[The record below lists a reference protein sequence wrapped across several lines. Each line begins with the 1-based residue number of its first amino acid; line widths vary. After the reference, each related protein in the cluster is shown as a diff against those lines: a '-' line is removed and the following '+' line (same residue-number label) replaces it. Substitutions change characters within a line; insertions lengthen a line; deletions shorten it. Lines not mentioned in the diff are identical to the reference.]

1 MTDLPL
7 GGKRILFFSPKFF
20 GYEKEILHEMEKMGA
35 KVVFH
40 SHLPS
45 EHPWIKGLFRLF
57 PKIAWFFSDI
67 FFFSWL
73 EKCHLQSFDLI
84 LIVKGEGLSPKFIE
98 SLRKR
103 YLSAH
108 IVIYLWDSTLNC
120 KHVELKYPYIDE
132 IFSFDPV
139 DCDRITR
146 FKYRP
151 LFFLNKYLNEANS
164 PSGHGLFFIGTL
176 NGDRPKVICR
186 FLESLKQEVLF
197 DYWLFVRSKIEL
209 ILRKCFDPYLRKL
222 DSTRLLFIPMPAE
235 TTVLHLKDCAAVLD
249 MEHPKQNGL
258 TMRTFEVIASG
269 KKLITTNKFIKDHD
283 FYDPSRICVIDRNNP
298 SIPVDFLKSEVAPL
312 SIEFTSKYSLRG
324 WIMEILGVAPI
335 SGKKLIV

>member
-7 GGKRILFFSPKFF
+7 GGKRILFFSPNFF

-35 KVVFH
+35 KVIFQ

-45 EHPWIKGLFRLF
+45 EHPWVKGLFRFF

-73 EKCHLQSFDLI
+73 KKCNEQCFDSI

-108 IVIYLWDSTLNC
+108 IVLYLWDSILNC

-139 DCDRITR
+139 DCETNRH

-164 PSGHGLFFIGTL
+164 ASGHGLFFIGTL
-176 NGDRPKVICR
+176 NGDRPKVIFR
-186 FLESLKQEVLF
+186 FRESLRQDVLF
-197 DYWLFVRSKIEL
+197 DYWLFVRSKIL
-209 ILRKCFDPYLRKL
+209 YVFRKCFDPYLRKL
-222 DSTRLLFIPMPAE
+222 DSSHFLFVPMPVE
-235 TTVLHLKDCAAVLD
+235 TSILHLKNCAAVLD
-249 MEHPKQNGL
+249 MEHPNQNGL
-258 TMRTFEVIASG
+258 TMRTFEVIASR
-269 KKLITTNKFIKDHD
+269 KKLITTNKIIKYHE

-298 SIPVDFLKSEVAPL
+298 FLSLDFLNSPFLPL
-312 SIEFTSKYSLRG
+312 NNEFFSKYSLAG
-324 WIMEILGVAPI
+324 WIMDLFGVAPNC
-335 SGKKLIV
+335 SDKK